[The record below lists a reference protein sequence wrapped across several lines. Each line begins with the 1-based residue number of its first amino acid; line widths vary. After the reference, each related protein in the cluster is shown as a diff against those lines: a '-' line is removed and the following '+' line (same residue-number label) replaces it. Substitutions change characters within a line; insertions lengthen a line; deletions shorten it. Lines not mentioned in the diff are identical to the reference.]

1 MQIENVSGRYEGMNS
16 TRLEDNASLHHSNIR
31 AEDGYQRR
39 EAWNSFF
46 DEVLIPIGSL
56 FVAFLAMLALVFIT
70 H

>member
-1 MQIENVSGRYEGMNS
+1 MNS
-16 TRLEDNASLHHSNIR
+16 TQLEKDASLDHSNITT
-31 AEDGYQRR
+31 EDGYQRR

-56 FVAFLAMLALVFIT
+56 FVAFLGMLALMFIT

>member
-1 MQIENVSGRYEGMNS
+1 MNS
-16 TRLEDNASLHHSNIR
+16 TRLDNKASVYQSNIR

-46 DEVLIPIGSL
+46 DDVLIPIGSL
-56 FVAFLAMLALVFIT
+56 FAVFLGMLALMFIT